1 MRSIHGQLSDNQP
14 IRRTLEEKKK
24 QLRTLKETLA
34 TMKSHTSPALRES
47 VTKRIVQLEAE
58 LRAAPVLKSAAP
70 QKTERPRTPR
80 RNTIRT
86 L

>member
-14 IRRTLEEKKK
+14 IRRTMEEKQK

-34 TMKSHTSPALRES
+34 GMKSHTAPALRES
-47 VTKRIVQLEAE
+47 MTKRIMQLEAE
-58 LRAAPVLKSAAP
+58 LRAAPVLKSSAP
-70 QKTERPRTPR
+70 KAEPRQRPR
-80 RNTIRT
+80 RNTIRV